1 MFEMTSKT
9 GAQPRKVT
17 NVQPEPGKNAE
28 SVLVSRFTYNKTAS
42 ISELKD
48 AGALQTMLAKQF
60 GKEEEHSETLTPPP
74 APSRLRQPLSPMW
87 SRSLKT
93 IAGLAILLTVGWM
106 PMQRLFQVSSV
117 EAVVN
122 AQIVTIRA
130 PIGGVI
136 ADGLEGLRVGSTI
149 PAGWELATVA
159 NARADRDAV
168 ERATEELGAAREEQD
183 ALASRIARLAELRAG
198 ISKRVETFR
207 IDRKNRVAAQIAE
220 VDAEITGAEAVLSR
234 VRAEFQRQ
242 SSLTASG
249 TGARTARENAKRDLD
264 VATAVMNQAKARK
277 AALAVEAE
285 ALAQSRFFGN
295 GYDDEPRS
303 AQRLDDIAETMA
315 SLEADKAR
323 LDARVTRLQEGLT
336 REKSQFELASNAT
349 LKAPTAGQV
358 WELFTAPGE
367 QVVAGQPLIS
377 VLDCS
382 KLLVTAAVTEAVYN
396 ALSVGMPASFTFRDG
411 ARALPGKVVQLS
423 GVSSAAS
430 NFAILPSALTKEAYR
445 ALVTVEGMQQE
456 GSCPVG
462 RTGRVVFGET
472 AS

>member
-1 MFEMTSKT
+1 MASKT
-9 GAQPRKVT
+9 GAQPRKIT
-17 NVQPEPGKNAE
+17 NALPDADKDAE
-28 SVLVSRFTYNKTAS
+28 ALAVGRFTYSQAGS
-42 ISELKD
+42 PSEAKG
-48 AGALQTMLAKQF
+48 AGALQTMLAKEF
-60 GKEEEHSETLTPPP
+60 SKEEPEAAPAPPP
-74 APSRLRQPLSPMW
+74 APSRLSQPLSPIW
-87 SRSLKT
+87 SRGLKT
-93 IAGLAILLTVGWM
+93 VAGLAILLTVGWM

-136 ADGLEGLRVGSTI
+136 AEGLEGLRVGSTI

-159 NARADRDAV
+159 NARADHNAI
-168 ERATEELGAAREEQD
+168 ERATEELGAAHEEQE
-183 ALASRIARLAELRAG
+183 ALASRISRLAELRDG
-198 ISKRVETFR
+198 IGKRVETFR
-207 IDRKNRVAAQIAE
+207 IDRKNRVAALIAE
-220 VDAEITGAEAVLSR
+220 VDAEVTGADAVLSR
-234 VRAEFQRQ
+234 AQAEFQRQ

-249 TGARTARENAKRDLD
+249 TGAKTARENAKRDFD

-285 ALAQSRFFGN
+285 ALAQSRFFGD

-323 LDARVTRLQEGLT
+323 QDARVARLREGLA
-336 REKSQFELASNAT
+336 REQSQFDLASSAT
-349 LKAPTAGQV
+349 LTAPTAGQV

-367 QVVAGQPLIS
+367 QVAAGQPLIS

-396 ALSVGMPASFTFRDG
+396 TLSVGMQASFTFRDG

-445 ALVTVEGMQQE
+445 ALVAVEGMQQE

>member
-1 MFEMTSKT
+1 MASKT
-9 GAQPRKVT
+9 GAQPRKIT
-17 NVQPEPGKNAE
+17 NVQPNPEKDTEALPAG
-28 SVLVSRFTYNKTAS
+28 RFVYSKADTP
-42 ISELKD
+42 SETKD
-48 AGALQTMLAKQF
+48 AGALQTMLAKEF
-60 GKEEEHSETLTPPP
+60 GNEETKESP
-74 APSRLRQPLSPMW
+74 APSPAPTRLSQPLSPLW
-87 SRSLKT
+87 SRMLKT
-93 IAGLAILLTVGWM
+93 VAGLAILLTVGWM

-122 AQIVTIRA
+122 AQVVTIRA
-130 PIGGVI
+130 PIGGII
-136 ADGLEGLRVGSTI
+136 AEGLEGLRVGSTI

-159 NARADRDAV
+159 NARADHNAI
-168 ERATEELGAAREEQD
+168 ERASEELGAAREEQD
-183 ALASRIARLAELRAG
+183 ALAARIARLAELRAG
-198 ISKRVETFR
+198 IGKRVETFR

-220 VDAEITGAEAVLSR
+220 VDAQLTGAEAVLA
-234 VRAEFQRQ
+234 RAEAEFERQ
-242 SSLTASG
+242 SSLATKGTA
-249 TGARTARENAKRDLD
+249 AKAARENAKRDLD
-264 VATAVMNQAKARK
+264 VAAAELDQAKARK

-285 ALAQSRFFGN
+285 ALAQSRFFGD

-323 LDARVTRLQEGLT
+323 QDARVARLQEGLT
-336 REKSQFELASNAT
+336 REQSLFELASNAT
-349 LKAPTAGQV
+349 LTAPTAGQV

-396 ALSVGMPASFTFRDG
+396 TLSVGMPASFTFRDG

-445 ALVTVEGMQQE
+445 ALVAVEGMQQE

-462 RTGRVVFGET
+462 RTGRVIFGET

>member
-1 MFEMTSKT
+1 MVEMTSKT

-17 NVQPEPGKNAE
+17 NTQPNPDTNTDA
-28 SVLVSRFTYNKTAS
+28 SPANRFVYSQATPSTDAKG
-42 ISELKD
+42 
-48 AGALQTMLAKQF
+48 AGALQTMLAKEF
-60 GKEEEHSETLTPPP
+60 GNEETQEAPAPQP
-74 APSRLRQPLSPMW
+74 APSRLSQPLSPLW
-87 SRSLKT
+87 SRILKT
-93 IAGLAILLTVGWM
+93 VAGLAILLTVGWM

-136 ADGLEGLRVGSTI
+136 AEGLEGLRVGSTI

-159 NARADRDAV
+159 NARADHNAI
-168 ERATEELGAAREEQD
+168 ERASEELGAAREEQD
-183 ALASRIARLAELRAG
+183 ALAARISRLAELRAG
-198 ISKRVETFR
+198 IGKRVDTFR

-220 VDAEITGAEAVLSR
+220 VDAQLTGAEAVLA
-234 VRAEFQRQ
+234 RAEAEYERQ
-242 SSLTASG
+242 SSLTAKG
-249 TGARTARENAKRDLD
+249 TAAKAARENAKRDLD
-264 VATAVMNQAKARK
+264 VAAAELDQAKARK

-285 ALAQSRFFGN
+285 ALAQSRFFGD

-323 LDARVTRLQEGLT
+323 QDARVARLEEGLA
-336 REKSQFELASNAT
+336 REKSLFDLASEAKLT
-349 LKAPTAGQV
+349 APTAGQV

-367 QVVAGQPLIS
+367 QVTAGQPLIS

-396 ALSVGMPASFTFRDG
+396 TLSVGMPASFTFREG
-411 ARALPGKVVQLS
+411 SRALPGKVVQLS

-445 ALVTVEGMQQE
+445 ALVAVEGMQQE

-462 RTGRVVFGET
+462 RTGRVVFGKT
-472 AS
+472 FS